1 MITDDTDIWY
11 IIKLPLYNNLNY
23 YNDIVID
30 GVSCRLT
37 FEYNERL
44 GTRYLSIITAS
55 GTVLLSKT
63 PLFVDNEI
71 YLDTNADLI
80 GIHQCFIKLVK
91 LDETLDDDLVNWQNN
106 YILFIKGIFDDVYDD
121 YMNFIKSLVV

>member
-11 IIKLPLYNNLNY
+11 IIKLSLFNNLNY

-63 PLFVDNEI
+63 PMFVDNEI
-71 YLDTNADLI
+71 YLDTNAELI

-91 LDETLDDDLVNWQNN
+91 LDETLDDDLVNWQDN

>member
-1 MITDDTDIWY
+1 MITDNTDIWY
-11 IIKLPLYNNLNY
+11 IIKLSLYNNLNY

-80 GIHQCFIKLVK
+80 GIHQCFFKLVK
-91 LDETLDDDLVNWQNN
+91 LDKTLDDDLVNWQGN

-121 YMNFIKSLVV
+121 YMNFTKLLVV

>member
-11 IIKLPLYNNLNY
+11 ILRLPLFNNLNY

-44 GTRYLSIITAS
+44 GTRYLSIVTAS

-63 PLFVDNEI
+63 PLFPDNEI

-80 GIHQCFIKLVK
+80 GIHDCFLKLIKLDQTK
-91 LDETLDDDLVNWQNN
+91 EDDLINWQDN
-106 YILFIKGIFDDVYDD
+106 YIIFIKGVFDDIYND
-121 YMNFIKSLVV
+121 YSDFLKSLVV

>member
-1 MITDDTDIWY
+1 MITDTTDIWY
-11 IIKLPLYNNLNY
+11 IIKLSLYNNLDY

-80 GIHQCFIKLVK
+80 GIHQCFIKLIK
-91 LDETLDDDLVNWQNN
+91 LDKTLDEDLVNWQNN

-121 YMNFIKSLVV
+121 YMNFTKSLVV

>member
-1 MITDDTDIWY
+1 MITDTTDIWY
-11 IIKLPLYNNLNY
+11 IIKLSLYNNLNY

-44 GTRYLSIITAS
+44 GTRYLSIVTAS

-63 PLFVDNEI
+63 PLFEDNEI
-71 YLDTNADLI
+71 YLDNNADLI

-121 YMNFIKSLVV
+121 YMNFTKSLVV

>member
-11 IIKLPLYNNLNY
+11 IIKLSLYNNLNY

-80 GIHQCFIKLVK
+80 GIHQCFIKLIK
-91 LDETLDDDLVNWQNN
+91 LDETLDDNLVNWQNN

>member
-1 MITDDTDIWY
+1 MITDNTDIWY
-11 IIKLPLYNNLNY
+11 IIKLSLFNNTNY
-23 YNDIVID
+23 YNDIIID
-30 GVSCRLT
+30 GISCRFT

-44 GTRYLSIITAS
+44 GTRYLSILTAS

-121 YMNFIKSLVV
+121 YMNFTKSLVV

>member
-1 MITDDTDIWY
+1 MITDNTDIWY
-11 IIKLPLYNNLNY
+11 IIKLSLFNNTNY
-23 YNDIVID
+23 YNDIIID
-30 GVSCRLT
+30 GISCRFT

-44 GTRYLSIITAS
+44 GTRYLSIVTAS

-63 PLFVDNEI
+63 PLFEDNEI
-71 YLDTNADLI
+71 YLDNNADLI

-91 LDETLDDDLVNWQNN
+91 LDQMIESDLLNWQDN

>member
-11 IIKLPLYNNLNY
+11 IIKLSLYNNLNY

-71 YLDTNADLI
+71 YLDTNADVI
-80 GIHQCFIKLVK
+80 GIRDCFLKLVK
-91 LDETLDDDLVNWQNN
+91 LDRTIESDLLNWQDN
-106 YILFIKGIFDDVYDD
+106 YIIFIKGVYDDIYND

>member
-11 IIKLPLYNNLNY
+11 IIKLSLYNNLNY
-23 YNDIVID
+23 YNDIIID

-37 FEYNERL
+37 FDYNERL
-44 GTRYLSIITAS
+44 GTRYLSILTAS

-121 YMNFIKSLVV
+121 YMNFTKSLVV